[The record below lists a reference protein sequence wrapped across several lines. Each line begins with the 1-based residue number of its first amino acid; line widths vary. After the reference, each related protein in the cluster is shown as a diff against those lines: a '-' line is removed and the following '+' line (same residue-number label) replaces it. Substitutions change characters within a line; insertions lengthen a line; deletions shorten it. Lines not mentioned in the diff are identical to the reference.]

1 MTPGG
6 APPLGAAAG
15 DPAPTPARLAADA
28 AGVALGAAL
37 AGVGFVRRSKP
48 VHPHGVTYS
57 ARLSVPGAPRAPTGS
72 TLLSSPAEHAAVIR
86 FSRSIGVPR
95 PLPDLLGMSLRV
107 LDAYGP
113 DLHQDFLLV
122 TCGARPLLH
131 HVLLPA
137 GDVQQRPYSSA
148 FPYRAG
154 DRRFVVGALPD
165 PDSPRPEGNDER
177 HRLARAAATGRLS
190 FALAVAGV
198 PGRFEPVAAIH
209 VGEPLPDTFEALRFN
224 PFHCGGGLRPSG
236 LLNRMRRSAYPLSQR
251 TWAAAGHAE
260 AQRQAE
266 GALRALDRG
275 RGASCVGQ
283 ARA

>member
-1 MTPGG
+1 LTPDDG
-6 APPLGAAAG
+6 APLGATVG
-15 DPAPTPARLAADA
+15 DRAPAPVGLAADA
-28 AGVALGAAL
+28 AGLALGATL
-37 AGVGFVRRSKP
+37 AGVGFVRRAKP

-57 ARLSVPGAPRAPTGS
+57 ARLSVPGAPWAPAGS
-72 TLLSSPAEHAAVIR
+72 ALLSAPDEHAAIVR
-86 FSRSIGVPR
+86 FSRSIGTPR

-137 GDVQQRPYSSA
+137 RDVQQRPYSSA

-165 PDSPRPEGNDER
+165 PESPRPEGTDEL
-177 HRLARAAATGRLS
+177 HRLARAAATGRLT
-190 FALAVAGV
+190 FALAVASV
-198 PGRFEPVAAIH
+198 PGNFEPVGSIR
-209 VGEPLPDTFEALRFN
+209 VEQPLPDTFEALRFN

-236 LLNRMRRSAYPLSQR
+236 LLNRMRRTAYPLSQR

-260 AQRQAE
+260 AQRRAD
-266 GALRALDRG
+266 GALQALDR
-275 RGASCVGQ
+275 
-283 ARA
+283 

>member
-1 MTPGG
+1 MTTADG
-6 APPLGAAAG
+6 APRGAAAG
-15 DPAPTPARLAADA
+15 DRAPAPSRIAADA

-37 AGVGFVRRSKP
+37 AGVGFVRRAKP
-48 VHPHGVTYS
+48 VHPHGVTYR
-57 ARLSVPGAPRAPTGS
+57 ARLSVAGAPSAPAGS
-72 TLLSSPAEHAAVIR
+72 TLLSAPGEHRAIVR
-86 FSRSIGVPR
+86 FSRSIGAPR

-137 GDVQQRPYSSA
+137 ADVQQRPYSSA

-165 PDSPRPEGNDER
+165 PDSPRPDGDDEL

-190 FALAVAGV
+190 FALAVAAV
-198 PGRFEPVAAIH
+198 PGSFRRVASIH
-209 VGEPLPDTFEALRFN
+209 VEEPLPDTFEALRFN

-236 LLNRMRRSAYPLSQR
+236 LLNRMRRTAYPLSQR

-260 AQRQAE
+260 AQRQAD
-266 GALRALDRG
+266 GALRALDR
-275 RGASCVGQ
+275 
-283 ARA
+283 